1 MSLARFLVF
10 ILLTSSFIVF
20 CSGCA
25 AVSAF
30 SRVVPETKPP
40 SYAGLAGHSVGVMVW
55 ADRGI
60 KIDWPSVQLQVAT
73 AVQSKLRQSN
83 APEVKECR
91 WNVQPASIVKYQRDH
106 PSIDSTPILT
116 TAPKLGVERLIY
128 IEIQNLST
136 RAAASIQMYR
146 GVGVA
151 NVQVIEIHGDTA
163 TIGFEQSNVRAIYP
177 PKSPP
182 DGVLNNDDATIYAG
196 TIAEL
201 STEIAHLLTSY
212 EVERH

>member
-1 MSLARFLVF
+1 MMKLDTTTSWRRTTHS
-10 ILLTSSFIVF
+10 ILLILVSLLF

-40 SYAGLAGHSVGVMVW
+40 AYAGLAGHSVGVMVW

-60 KIDWPSVQLQVAT
+60 KIDWPSVQLNLAAT
-73 AVQSKLRQSN
+73 VQSKLRTSE

-91 WNVQPASIVKYQRDH
+91 WNVQPASILKYQKDH
-106 PSIDSTPILT
+106 PSVDSVPILT

-136 RAAASIQMYR
+136 RAPASIQLFR
-146 GVGVA
+146 G
-151 NVQVIEIHGDTA
+151 N
-163 TIGFEQSNVRAIYP
+163 
-177 PKSPP
+177 
-182 DGVLNNDDATIYAG
+182 
-196 TIAEL
+196 
-201 STEIAHLLTSY
+201 
-212 EVERH
+212 